1 MSLGM
6 QPPVCRSS
14 AFCQAH
20 IRYSLKDASQWMP
33 LGLPLP
39 RSFLFAGQAGP
50 LNEAVGPPDRHHGW
64 PLASSFP
71 AVRRHANAGL
81 GGRRRSSMGVP
92 WLFVFPPY
100 PPLASLVCLY
110 LLGAR
115 LGVSTLG
122 RCDIVAPVRNRCTK
136 LYPLLPGRQAEVRGR
151 CVRICDTA
159 TVCSIVAR
167 HTFGNN

>member
-92 WLFVFPPY
+92 WLFVLPGKKSFPQQCARHNSVE
-100 PPLASLVCLY
+100 LRSISRI
-110 LLGAR
+110 R
-115 LGVSTLG
+115 LGEPTRTG
-122 RCDIVAPVRNRCTK
+122 NR
-136 LYPLLPGRQAEVRGR
+136 V
-151 CVRICDTA
+151 
-159 TVCSIVAR
+159 VCSQTTRGGDKTQSR
-167 HTFGNN
+167 HDTFNPGSRSTNEKVRLMRTMVR